1 MTTSTRDVDTF
12 AERTAAA
19 DADPAADVRRGQR
32 PWLRGRLAARRTRR
46 LLLATALA
54 AAVLAG
60 GLMLFGAYRLT
71 SAESARNHALTDRE
85 ATEEVSGEVGDAL
98 AKVFSYTPD
107 GVRTTE
113 LDARRLLR
121 GEAATQYRRLYGQLR
136 KRVTEQKLTL
146 TTRVVHTG
154 VVSLDDHRARLL
166 VFLDQTSTRDGGH
179 PSTAAAQL
187 AVTAERRGGEWRIVR
202 LAAR

>member
-1 MTTSTRDVDTF
+1 MTTSTRDADTP
-12 AERTAAA
+12 AAHTAKTEANPAA
-19 DADPAADVRRGQR
+19 DAGRNQCLQ
-32 PWLRGRLAARRTRR
+32 LRGRLAASRVV
-46 LLLATALA
+46 LAAALA
-54 AAVLAG
+54 VAVLAG

-71 SAESARNHALTDRE
+71 SDESAQNHALTDRE

-107 GVRTTE
+107 GVRATE

-166 VFLDQTSTRDGGH
+166 VFLDQTSTRDGDQ